1 VLLLVRHGET
11 APNVERRLLGRAD
24 PPLTER
30 GREQARAVAAGVP
43 RPDRVIASPLQRA
56 VATAEAFELA
66 VETDDRWIEL
76 DYGEFDG
83 RTLTDVPA
91 ETWALWR
98 ADASFAPPGGESLTA
113 LGDRVRTACADLV
126 SAASDGVVVV
136 VSHVSPIKAAL
147 AWALDVPVDIAWRMF
162 VEDASVS
169 RIDLGPNGPS
179 VRWFNRGIA
188 PAT

>member
-11 APNVERRLLGRAD
+11 APNVERRLLGRIDA
-24 PPLTER
+24 PLTER
-30 GREQARAVAAGVP
+30 GQEQARAMAAGLP
-43 RPDRVIASPLQRA
+43 RPDRVVASPLQRA
-56 VATAEAFELA
+56 VATAEAFGVA
-66 VETDDRWIEL
+66 VETDERWIEL

-83 RTLTDVPA
+83 RQLADVPD
-91 ETWALWR
+91 ETWVRWR
-98 ADASFAPPGGESLTA
+98 GDSSFAPPGGESLAT
-113 LGDRVRTACADLV
+113 LGDRVRRACSELA
-126 SAASDGVVVV
+126 SAVTDEVVVV

-169 RIDLGPNGPS
+169 RIDVGPNGPS

-188 PAT
+188 PTS

>member
-1 VLLLVRHGET
+1 MLLLVRHGET

-30 GREQARAVAAGVP
+30 GEEQARAVAAGLP

-56 VATAEAFELA
+56 VATAEAFGLA
-66 VETDDRWIEL
+66 VETDERWIEL
-76 DYGEFDG
+76 DYGKLEG
-83 RTLTDVPA
+83 CSVTDVPA
-91 ETWALWR
+91 ETWVRWR
-98 ADASFAPPGGESLTA
+98 ADASFAPPGGESLAA
-113 LGDRVRTACADLV
+113 LGDRVRTACSELASASADE
-126 SAASDGVVVV
+126 VVVV

-169 RIDLGPNGPS
+169 RIDVGANGPS

-188 PAT
+188 PAS